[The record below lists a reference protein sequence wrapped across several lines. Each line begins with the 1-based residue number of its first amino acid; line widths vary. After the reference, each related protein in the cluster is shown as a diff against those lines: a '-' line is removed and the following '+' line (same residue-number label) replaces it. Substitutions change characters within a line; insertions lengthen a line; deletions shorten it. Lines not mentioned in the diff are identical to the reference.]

1 MLPALLAH
9 NHEVVAYVRSTSTL
23 SPEISSKINSIVEGS
38 GTDSAAI
45 KAAILSQNCD
55 AVVNAAGLAPLTSFG
70 KKGQLPEIFAAI
82 VKAAVEAR
90 QERGG
95 PPLRC
100 WFLSGWDILDS
111 PKQPHL
117 IYDYVPLYPDHK
129 KTYNLIK
136 SYTPDNIAWS
146 LFCASNL
153 PPRYPDP
160 KFPQPSDVSGDNLIA
175 KADTPPAWK
184 NSFRSWPLIGI
195 YLNIMSQAQSYYTT
209 MEDSVDFMATD
220 LEKGLKSEWI
230 GKRVGAKEKK
240 KAN

>member
-136 SYTPDNIAWS
+136 SYTPDNIACLYSAPVICHQDIQIRSS
-146 LFCASNL
+146 LSPVTF
-153 PPRYPDP
+153 
-160 KFPQPSDVSGDNLIA
+160 
-175 KADTPPAWK
+175 
-184 NSFRSWPLIGI
+184 
-195 YLNIMSQAQSYYTT
+195 QAIISSRKQTRHQHGRT
-209 MEDSVDFMATD
+209 VFAA
-220 LEKGLKSEWI
+220 G
-230 GKRVGAKEKK
+230 R
-240 KAN
+240 